1 MHAVGRPAVFSA
13 VTVAIGLAVTLGDS
27 YLAHLAFVRDFPE
40 QADDQRLVWLGGGL
54 FLFLPYVLLAV
65 LGRRAR
71 PGFAYVALALLVG
84 LSIVFRTAAASDAQG
99 ALIVFYTWPLQILV
113 AVGTTWRRL
122 RRSVAATIGGASH

>member
-1 MHAVGRPAVFSA
+1 MP
-13 VTVAIGLAVTLGDS
+13 
-27 YLAHLAFVRDFPE
+27 
-40 QADDQRLVWLGGGL
+40 
-54 FLFLPYVLLAV
+54 
-65 LGRRAR
+65 

-113 AVGTTWRRL
+113 AVGTTWQRL